1 MQAMLRIVPLL
12 ALLLF
17 HSSAY
22 AVDQTVPPT
31 LSEARSLAEQGND
44 ADAITALQQLVAQTP
59 AHFQAWFLLGV
70 TQARQRRFHDAIDAF
85 NKVIALQPQ
94 LAEPHN
100 NLAVIYNELGDY
112 RAAVKE
118 LEASLKL
125 KPDYTTAQENIGDL
139 YVKLAADAYRKA
151 LERDARPDLRQ
162 RYEHLL
168 HIRDTQQHDDAL
180 DKKTMKT
187 EQSKARQKAANHPL
201 PPSVGKHVAVEKHPS
216 IAAKKQRKHSQQP
229 DGENVQQRQ
238 PARVVIAP
246 AVASQSSDQQDA
258 IKSALAAVEA
268 WRMAWNRK
276 DVAAY
281 ISAYSPEFDFG
292 SRFKTLAQWKHY
304 KQWAI
309 KKRAFIRVT
318 LERIEATPLPGGTIR
333 LIFLQ
338 HFRSGSYNSDDI
350 KQLLL
355 EHTQNGW
362 KIIREISK

>member
-1 MQAMLRIVPLL
+1 MLRIIPLL

-22 AVDQTVPPT
+22 AADQTAPPT
-31 LSEARSLAEQGND
+31 LVEARSLVEQGND
-44 ADAITALQQLVAQTP
+44 ADAITALQQLVGQVP
-59 AHFQAWFLLGV
+59 ARFQAWFLLGV

-112 RAAVKE
+112 RAAVRE

-151 LERDARPDLRQ
+151 LERDARPNLRQ

-180 DKKTMKT
+180 DKKAVKT
-187 EQSKARQKAANHPL
+187 GQPKVRQRAANHWSSPE
-201 PPSVGKHVAVEKHPS
+201 GKHAAIENHPVVAD
-216 IAAKKQRKHSQQP
+216 KKQREHSKQP
-229 DGENVQQRQ
+229 GGENVQQRQ
-238 PARVVIAP
+238 QASAVIARLP
-246 AVASQSSDQQDA
+246 AVAQSADQRDA

-276 DVAAY
+276 DVSAY
-281 ISAYSPEFDFG
+281 FSAYSPAFDFG
-292 SRFKTLAQWKHY
+292 TRFKTLAQWKHY

-309 KKRAFIRVT
+309 KKRASIRVT